1 MNWFLPVFIIVSVVV
16 LIVGLTFEVFDEA
29 EHPHDRGQFGNWS

>member
-16 LIVGLTFEVFDEA
+16 LIVGFTFELFDEA
-29 EHPHDRGQFGNWS
+29 EHPHDRGQFGKWS